1 MDSND
6 CSLSLS
12 LESVREVNG
21 KVDYRPGLTEANHHF
36 SFAYKLF
43 LLLLAKAGVKW
54 QMDFGAIICHIF

>member
-12 LESVREVNG
+12 LESVREVSG
-21 KVDYRPGLTEANHHF
+21 KVDYRPGLREANHHF
-36 SFAYKLF
+36 TFAYKPF

-54 QMDFGAIICHIF
+54 QMDFGAMIGHIF